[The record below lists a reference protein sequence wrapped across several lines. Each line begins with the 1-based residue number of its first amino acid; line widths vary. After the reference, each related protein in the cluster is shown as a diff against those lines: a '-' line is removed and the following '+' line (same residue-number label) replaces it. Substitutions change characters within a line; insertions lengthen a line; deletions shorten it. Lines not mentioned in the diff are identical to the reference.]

1 MTPFGERLRALRQAR
16 GMRQKDLAERLQISA
31 AYLSALEHGRR
42 GRPGPGLVH
51 QVNEVFGLIWDEAEE
66 IAMLAR
72 ESRPKVRLDTAGLD
86 PAKTVLANR
95 LARALTALPAEAV
108 AEISAVLDRHAAQPR
123 IAAGAHGD
131 GRRGK
136 R

>member
-16 GMRQKDLAERLQISA
+16 GMRQKDLAGLLQISA

-66 IAMLAR
+66 IAVLAR
-72 ESRPKVRLDTAGLD
+72 DSRPKVALDTAGLD

-95 LARALTALPAEAV
+95 LARVLATLPPEAV
-108 AEISAVLDRHAAQPR
+108 SEIAAVLDRHDSPTKPAA
-123 IAAGAHGD
+123 AAYGD
-131 GRRGK
+131 GRRK

>member
-16 GMRQKDLAERLQISA
+16 GMRQKDLADMLQISA

-66 IAMLAR
+66 IAVLAR
-72 ESRPKVRLDTAGLD
+72 DSRPKVTLDTAGLD
-86 PAKTVLANR
+86 PAKTLLANQ
-95 LARALTALPAEAV
+95 LARALPALPPAAV
-108 AEISAVLDRHAAQPR
+108 SEIAAVLDRHAKSGKP
-123 IAAGAHGD
+123 AAAAYGD
-131 GRRGK
+131 GRRK